1 MAGPGLKSPTK
12 TPTTAAFH
20 LPSSSSSSASDDD
33 DAPLPFPSALP
44 RSDFLAPNFQPAT
57 YLSELPSRHQTL
69 DDLKS
74 DLRERSA
81 AISAELLELVNSNY
95 TSFLSLGDELRG
107 GDDRVEDIKM
117 AMLGFRRQVEEIKG
131 RVGGRKAEVATL
143 NTELA
148 NVRKDIEAGRRML
161 ELDDRISE
169 LEERLAV
176 ASLPSSAPAKT
187 DGGDSDDW
195 GLGSD
200 DSDSE
205 SESGDDYTGFLG
217 TSPAK
222 LSSFSRDYCMVE
234 ALANAIG
241 RDTPFVIK
249 AEARMARCRNT
260 LLLDLNTALREARK
274 AGEKGKQRLVRYLSL
289 YAMLDA
295 EAEAIKALK
304 GSG

>member
-20 LPSSSSSSASDDD
+20 LPSSSSSSTSDDD
-33 DAPLPFPSALP
+33 AALPFPSALP
-44 RSDFLAPNFQPAT
+44 RSDFLVPGFQPAT

-131 RVGGRKAEVATL
+131 RVSGRKTEVAAL

-148 NVRKDIEAGRRML
+148 GVRRDIEAGRRML

-176 ASLPSSAPAKT
+176 ASLPSGAPSKT
-187 DGGDSDDW
+187 GDGDDW
-195 GLGSD
+195 SLFGSD
-200 DSDSE
+200 DSDSD
-205 SESGDDYTGFLG
+205 SESGDGYADFLG
-217 TSPAK
+217 SSPAK
-222 LSSFSRDYCMVE
+222 LSSFAGDYCIIE

-241 RDTPFVIK
+241 RDKPFVVK
-249 AEARMARCRNT
+249 MEARMTRCRNT

-274 AGEKGKQRLVRYLSL
+274 AGDKGKQRLVKYLGL
-289 YAMLDA
+289 YGMLDA
-295 EAEAIKALK
+295 EAEALKALK